1 MPPPTPVHRSLQRTP
16 AMNPLRLL
24 AILFIIACTAA
35 AWFVLGGAL
44 SVRTA
49 ATDARLGETVAGNWG
64 QPMTQPHPRAYYI
77 APTAAR
83 TKRTIQPESSKV
95 QVALRSEPK
104 KKGLLWYRAYTVDF
118 HAEYL
123 LKNPAPIPQTIYVT
137 FDFPAKEARFDRFS
151 FSIGGK
157 ETAKEPRDGSITE
170 AVILGPGETAPV
182 TLAYTAAGLDHWIYS
197 FGDAGRVSGFE
208 LAMTTDFAEID
219 FPAGA
224 ESPTSRE
231 PEGPGWILT
240 WTYRDVIGARS
251 IAMEMP
257 SVTNPGPVAARI
269 TFFAPVSLVFF
280 FSVLVILGSIRGVNL
295 HPMNYFLLAAGCFAF
310 QLLFAY
316 LVDLIP
322 TMAAFAIA
330 ASVSLLLVSG
340 YLTGVAGFQFARLAA
355 VAQFAY
361 MILFS
366 YSFFFEGLT
375 GITITVGAILTLALL
390 MAFTAKTDWA
400 EVLRSSK
407 GGAKPGT
414 PPLHPPAIPGG
425 ASA

>member
-1 MPPPTPVHRSLQRTP
+1 MTPR
-16 AMNPLRLL
+16 RLL
-24 AILFIIACTAA
+24 AILLIIACTAA
-35 AWFVLGGAL
+35 AWFVLGGTL

-49 ATDARLGETVAGNWG
+49 TTDARLGETVAGNWG
-64 QPMTQPHPRAYYI
+64 QAMTQAHPRAYYI
-77 APTAAR
+77 SPTAAR
-83 TKRTIQPESSKV
+83 AKRTIQPEASRVEVS
-95 QVALRSEPK
+95 LRSEPK

-123 LKNPAPIPQTIYVT
+123 LRNPTPISQTIYVT
-137 FDFPAKEARFDRFS
+137 FDFPAEGARFDHFS
-151 FSIGGK
+151 FAIG
-157 ETAKEPRDGSITE
+157 ETETTKVPREGSITE
-170 AVILGPGETAPV
+170 AVILEPGGAVPV

-197 FGDAGRVSGFE
+197 FGDASRVGGFE
-208 LAMTTDFAEID
+208 LVMTTDFAEID

-224 ESPTSRE
+224 ESPTSRK
-231 PEGPGWILT
+231 PEGRGWILT
-240 WTYRDVIGARS
+240 WTYSDVIGARS

-280 FSVLVILGSIRGVNL
+280 FSVLIILGSIRGVNL

-322 TMAAFAIA
+322 TMLAFAIA
-330 ASVSLLLVSG
+330 AAVSLLLVVG
-340 YLTGVAGFQFARLAA
+340 YLVGVAGFRFARLAA

-375 GITITVGAILTLALL
+375 GITITAGAILTLALL
-390 MAFTAKTDWA
+390 MAFTAKTDWS
-400 EVLRSSK
+400 EVWRGAGDRSR
-407 GGAKPGT
+407 PGSSPRQ
-414 PPLHPPAIPGG
+414 PPVVPGG